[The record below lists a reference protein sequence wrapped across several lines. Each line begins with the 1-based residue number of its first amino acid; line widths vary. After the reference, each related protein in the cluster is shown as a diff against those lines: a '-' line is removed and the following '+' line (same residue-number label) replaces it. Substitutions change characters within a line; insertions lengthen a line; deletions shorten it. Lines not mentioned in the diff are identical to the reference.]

1 MHAQEHSNFR
11 EGLVTGLIGAIVV
24 MAWHLIMDTA
34 AGQPFRTPNVLGKVF
49 VGGNLSP
56 ARQIVPAAVL
66 GYSVLHLIT
75 FALMGMGLTFLVHL
89 AARNLSLRMGVYL
102 GLLIAL
108 LWSIGHVYMLEVAT
122 GERLPLWS
130 VIGGGLLGVL
140 GMAGYLWRRHPRF
153 ARSFDEV
160 ALGAEVEPPPH
171 PPGGPRA
178 A

>member
-1 MHAQEHSNFR
+1 MVTSDTSAFSARAHSASFAKSATHRARIGMHAQEHSNFR

-66 GYSVLHLIT
+66 GYSVLHLIP

-89 AARNLSLRMGVYL
+89 
-102 GLLIAL
+102 
-108 LWSIGHVYMLEVAT
+108 
-122 GERLPLWS
+122 
-130 VIGGGLLGVL
+130 
-140 GMAGYLWRRHPRF
+140 
-153 ARSFDEV
+153 
-160 ALGAEVEPPPH
+160 
-171 PPGGPRA
+171 
-178 A
+178 